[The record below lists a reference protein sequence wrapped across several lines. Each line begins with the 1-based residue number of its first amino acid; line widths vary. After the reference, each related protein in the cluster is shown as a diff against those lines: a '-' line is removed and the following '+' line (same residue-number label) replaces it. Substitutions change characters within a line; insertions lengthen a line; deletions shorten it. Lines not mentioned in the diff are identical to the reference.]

1 MSHTDV
7 SDIRQLNWEGGYIPV
22 IITLAT
28 SSLSSSAMPAPIHVL
43 LHRQTFLHVGLSSAV
58 DRLSKCAVVAN
69 ARDGYWFEDDKYKL
83 PLRWQLFTGVL
94 FDLLHGC
101 CHDGINR
108 EIIPWRIRLHFT
120 SYPVD
125 EILRCH
131 DGILT
136 VRQAFAN
143 SLKQSLY
150 LQFDSSKIAMQVSK
164 QAHDNLWGSAISR
177 SNYVKFSE
185 FCKDYMPT
193 NERLSFIPVRVYVDN
208 RPSIQKPCNVHLSN
222 DTHKKPLSLKY
233 LLQEWLPDL
242 FDIKNNIVLKENS
255 DNKSS
260 SSVVRW
266 KVQGIE
272 IPLDMA
278 LIDVWRNLCSP
289 DLFLYIIVSTS

>member
-1 MSHTDV
+1 
-7 SDIRQLNWEGGYIPV
+7 
-22 IITLAT
+22 
-28 SSLSSSAMPAPIHVL
+28 
-43 LHRQTFLHVGLSSAV
+43 
-58 DRLSKCAVVAN
+58 
-69 ARDGYWFEDDKYKL
+69 
-83 PLRWQLFTGVL
+83 
-94 FDLLHGC
+94 
-101 CHDGINR
+101 
-108 EIIPWRIRLHFT
+108 
-120 SYPVD
+120 
-125 EILRCH
+125 
-131 DGILT
+131 
-136 VRQAFAN
+136 
-143 SLKQSLY
+143 
-150 LQFDSSKIAMQVSK
+150 MQVSK

-185 FCKDYMPT
+185 FCNDYMPT